1 MSTRR
6 PESQRRYS
14 ESNHFIQGSWTRVR
28 TETTLRLPH
37 IRKDARNITRRY
49 GLSMCYPL
57 TNLKINSSPALH
69 LTLASSFHAY
79 SDVPPADH
87 ARQMRR
93 P

>member
-28 TETTLRLPH
+28 TETTLRRPH
-37 IRKDARNITRRY
+37 IRKDARNISLRY
-49 GLSMCYPL
+49 GLSMCYRL
-57 TNLKINSSPALH
+57 TNLKINLS
-69 LTLASSFHAY
+69 LADPNPSSSFHAY
-79 SDVPPADH
+79 SDIPPAD
-87 ARQMRR
+87 QVRR